1 MMSDNYLTV
10 KLVRKRIL
18 TLKAK
23 KPIKSGNKNSTDST
37 TITETTGFTLR

>member
-1 MMSDNYLTV
+1 MSNNYLTV

-23 KPIKSGNKNSTDST
+23 NSMKSGNKNSTEST
-37 TITETTGFTLR
+37 TTTETTIFTFR